1 MDRRSDREKLW
12 RRCQLSCVK
21 IEKVSSHFVQE
32 RLTTTENLLQQRT
45 PTQLTV
51 NDGESVKNVVKTHNE
66 LPVNFTLKRIQK
78 LRCSA
83 SIPVNSVESVW
94 CSLVGWWWKRKMK
107 LKINQPTFSSS
118 YHKPIARRPSNV
130 LALLVL
136 NGITFLTRQ
145 FPSAKF
151 VIFARVSN
159 YTKRAAAAEKSLSIF
174 TSLTFDFSVN
184 NISLSEMLDSI
195 VEFRNDHVTFFW
207 IMKKWHLWSR
217 KKIPR
222 RWQLFFTSFFHTL
235 QLLTSSFRED
245 IAMCRVDWMWK
256 TQQTLAWAN
265 KKCFS
270 LLFYVLRTDN
280 VVIIYI
286 ASHLTSSTG
295 KNWNTCRKRNET
307 FFGNKISL
315 KFMMRV
321 WNNKQIRQTFFKVL
335 VVSILVEIANC
346 QSSSAETFSLYNL
359 KHFWYFIEIR
369 AETKEQKK
377 IFTKWHIK
385 VKQ

>member
-1 MDRRSDREKLW
+1 MIGKNFDVDASWVVWKLKKFRRTSSKSVSQR
-12 RRCQLSCVK
+12 QK
-21 IEKVSSHFVQE
+21 IYSNE
-32 RLTTTENLLQQRT
+32 RT
-45 PTQLTV
+45 PTQLPV

-159 YTKRAAAAEKSLSIF
+159 YTKRAAAEKSLSIF

-315 KFMMRV
+315 KLMMRV

-359 KHFWYFIEIR
+359 KTFLIFHWNKSGNKG
-369 AETKEQKK
+369 AKK